1 MTCNKE
7 VIQNKMI
14 RYGASRYG
22 RSCANCVYR
31 EVNPARGSVCV
42 LCDEPTKLDKCC
54 GQWGGE
60 NVPDP
65 VEEKQG
71 ELF

>member
-1 MTCNKE
+1 MS
-7 VIQNKMI
+7 IQNKMI
-14 RYGASRYG
+14 SYGISRYG

-31 EVNPARGSVCV
+31 EQHPARGSVCI
-42 LCDEPTKLDKCC
+42 LCDETTKLDMCC

-60 NVPDP
+60 KIPET
-65 VEEKQG
+65 VEENQG

>member
-1 MTCNKE
+1 MS
-7 VIQNKMI
+7 IQTTMI
-14 RYGASRYG
+14 NYGASRYG
-22 RSCANCVYR
+22 RSCANCVHR

-42 LCDEPTKLDKCC
+42 LCDEATKLDMCC

-60 NVPDP
+60 KIQET
-65 VEEKQG
+65 VEEKQE